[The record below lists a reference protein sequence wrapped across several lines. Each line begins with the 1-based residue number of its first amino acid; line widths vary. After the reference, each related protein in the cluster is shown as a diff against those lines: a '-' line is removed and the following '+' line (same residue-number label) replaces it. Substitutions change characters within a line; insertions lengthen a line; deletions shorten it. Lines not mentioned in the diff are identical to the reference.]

1 MGVRILI
8 ADDSE
13 LTRRMLRSLLQANSE
28 WQVCGE
34 AENGSV
40 AVQVAIELRPDVIIL
55 DLTMP
60 EVSGL
65 GAARLISAAL
75 PNTPIILH
83 TMHAV
88 PGLEVEATKNGV
100 TKVLPKSEGANLVS
114 VIQELLSQRRSH
126 FHGLSP
132 QTSSV
137 VPVVVPARIA
147 PDPSQETSNI
157 EDVQGSSTQPNTN
170 IGDSLK
176 KVG

>member
-1 MGVRILI
+1 V
-8 ADDSE
+8 
-13 LTRRMLRSLLQANSE
+13 
-28 WQVCGE
+28 
-34 AENGSV
+34 NGSI
-40 AVQVAIELRPDVIIL
+40 AVQMAIELRPDVIIL

-60 EVSGL
+60 ELSGL
-65 GAARLISAAL
+65 SAARLISAAL
-75 PNTPIILH
+75 PNSLIILH

-126 FHGLSP
+126 FQGLST

-137 VPVVVPARIA
+137 VPGVVAPRITL
-147 PDPSQETSNI
+147 DPSHEIASNAD
-157 EDVQGSSTQPNTN
+157 DVQGGSTEPNTN
-170 IGDSLK
+170 IGDNLK